1 MAALGGRRR
10 EGEQPMGASVSAV
23 IEYRQY
29 DSWWSFG
36 GIDIPREVEFLC
48 AIAWGD
54 GGITDEMPY
63 PPRDSFPEDAS
74 YRARES
80 FFVSADEAKSF
91 LEVSRLED
99 EEEMSLEEYARVQG
113 DWAVKEY
120 AASGLLPQ
128 PELTNF
134 GWLTLPELEANL
146 AQRGLKPAGFSPPV
160 RAVLAAMTELA
171 TGYGRDGVRLVFWI
185 GL

>member
-1 MAALGGRRR
+1 
-10 EGEQPMGASVSAV
+10 MGASVYAF
-23 IEYRQY
+23 IEYKEY
-29 DSWWSFG
+29 DCYWSFG
-36 GIDIPREVEFLC
+36 QINLPRDIEFLC

-63 PPRDSFPEDAS
+63 PPCGSFPEDAS
-74 YRARES
+74 YYAKNS
-80 FFVSADEAKSF
+80 FFVSEDEVREY

-99 EEEMSLEEYARVQG
+99 EDEISLEEYARAQG

-120 AASGLLPQ
+120 KASGLLPQ
-128 PELTNF
+128 SELTHI
-134 GWLTLPELEANL
+134 GWLSLAELEANL
-146 AQRGLKPAGFSPPV
+146 THRGLGPGSLSPPV

-171 TGYGRDGVRLVFWI
+171 AAYGRDGVRLVFWL

>member
-1 MAALGGRRR
+1 
-10 EGEQPMGASVSAV
+10 MGASVYAV

-29 DSWWSFG
+29 DSFWSFG
-36 GIDIPREVEFLC
+36 EIDIPRDVKFLC

-74 YRARES
+74 YRARDL
-80 FFVSADEAKSF
+80 FFVSADEARRY

-99 EEEMSLEEYARVQG
+99 EEELSLEEYARLQG

-120 AASGLLPQ
+120 TVSGLLPQ
-128 PELTNF
+128 PELTNL

-146 AQRGLKPAGFSPPV
+146 AQRGLELGELSPPV
-160 RAVLAAMTELA
+160 RAALAAMAELA
-171 TGYGRDGVRLVFWI
+171 ANYGRESVRLVFWI